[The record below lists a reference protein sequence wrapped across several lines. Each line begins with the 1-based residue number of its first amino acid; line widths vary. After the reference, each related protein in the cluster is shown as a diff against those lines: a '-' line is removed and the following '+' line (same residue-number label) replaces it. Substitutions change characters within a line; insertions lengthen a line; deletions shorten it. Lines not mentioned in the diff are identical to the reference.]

1 MEYSME
7 KELHQPEQK
16 SKRNFIQLLL
26 GVSLVGLAG
35 QVLYPIIKF
44 LIPPLIPEATQMSVS
59 VGKVSDL
66 KPNSGKIF
74 RFGNKPGILVMTAS
88 GDIKA
93 FSAVCTHLDCTVQY
107 KSDLQLIWCACHN
120 GRYDLTG
127 KNIAGPPPKPL
138 EIYKV
143 FIKNGEITVS
153 KG

>member
-1 MEYSME
+1 ME

-44 LIPPLIPEATQMSVS
+44 LIPPIIPEATQMSVS
-59 VGKVSDL
+59 AGKVSDL

-153 KG
+153 KA